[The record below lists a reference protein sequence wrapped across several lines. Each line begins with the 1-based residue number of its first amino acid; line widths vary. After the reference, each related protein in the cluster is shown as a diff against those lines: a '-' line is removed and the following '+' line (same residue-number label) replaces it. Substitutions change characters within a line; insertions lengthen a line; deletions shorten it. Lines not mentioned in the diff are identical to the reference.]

1 MNPNAFNGDTLLAE
15 RIAKLIR
22 DKHITLVVETGTYHG
37 VTTEMLASVAP
48 WVVSAESNPLYQK
61 EALVRLKDC
70 KNVDCQLGPSPDII
84 QMLQLPRDGQVLF
97 FLDAHWGYDWPLLDE
112 LRQIKLRNL
121 KPLIL
126 IHDFKVPDHPEFGY
140 DVYGANSCEWD
151 YVRDL
156 VVDIY
161 GVDRFVL
168 TYPTEAAGSR
178 RGWILIEPL

>member
-1 MNPNAFNGDTLLAE
+1 MNKNAFNGDTLLAG
-15 RIAKLIR
+15 RVAKLIK
-22 DKHITLVVETGTYHG
+22 DKNVALVVETGTYHG
-37 VTTEMLASVAP
+37 VTTEMLASIAP
-48 WVVSAESNPLYQK
+48 RVVTAECNPLYRD
-61 EALVRLKDC
+61 EALIRLKNYL
-70 KNVDCQLGPSPDII
+70 NVDAQLGPSPDII
-84 QMLQLPRDGQVLF
+84 QLLQFPRNGQVLF

-112 LRQIKLRNL
+112 LRQIKLRGL

-140 DVYGANSCEWD
+140 DVYGESSCEWD

-168 TYPTEAAGSR
+168 TYPTEAHGAR